1 MIVIFSFLLLLR
13 IEFCR
18 PWCYLECCKTE
29 KRIDSSCFWTWG
41 CWTSCESLLS
51 SNADDLFDISLFG
64 ITTAALLFLVK
75 IYIYIHTHMILW
87 FCVIRLLKG
96 LELRVLQGLSV
107 LIWMQR
113 DLMKVLWYLVLSK
126 SDDIVWN
133 AWLAGFSFIS
143 FLCSFSLF
151 LSTAKKFGVTEFV
164 NPKDHDKPVH
174 EVGLH

>member
-18 PWCYLECCKTE
+18 PWCYLECCKTQ

-51 SNADDLFDISLFG
+51 SNADDLFDISLFWNYYCS
-64 ITTAALLFLVK
+64 ITVSSK
-75 IYIYIHTHMILW
+75 DIYTHTHMILW
-87 FCVIRLLKG
+87 FYVIRLLKG